1 MVELAVVY
9 LRRATKEL
17 KKLPSAEQL
26 RIVER
31 VEAYAAEPDNPRH
44 AVLALVGEK
53 PTCRLRVGDWRVLFD
68 RLETSIEARAV
79 RHRREAYR

>member
-1 MVELAVVY
+1 MALEIIY
-9 LRRATKEL
+9 LRRAVKEL
-17 KKLPSAEQL
+17 KQLPSAEQL

-31 VEAYAAEPDNPRH
+31 MEAYAAEPDHPRH
-44 AVLALVGEK
+44 AVVALIGEK

-68 RLETSIEARAV
+68 RLDTRIEIRAI

>member
-1 MVELAVVY
+1 VALEIIY
-9 LRRATKEL
+9 QRRATKEL
-17 KKLPSAEQL
+17 KRLPSADQL

-31 VEAYAAEPDNPRH
+31 VEAYAVEPDHPRH

-68 RLETSIEARAV
+68 RFETRIEIRAI

>member
-1 MVELAVVY
+1 M
-9 LRRATKEL
+9 KEL
-17 KKLPSAEQL
+17 RNVPQSDRTRILERL
-26 RIVER
+26 R
-31 VEAYAAEPDNPRH
+31 AYAEDPDNPRH

-68 RLETSIEARAV
+68 RVSDRIEVRGV